1 MTNTNHHIEDSLE
14 RLSEV
19 TSLRADE
26 KAAGRDTVLAFMEKN
41 PLPVRSPY
49 AWLMAPGARYATAL
63 AVLVMVGGGG
73 VVSADTAKPGDVLYG
88 TKIRITEPAR
98 AALTF
103 DPEEKTAFAIERT
116 DRRLKEFAAYASS
129 EEANP
134 ETTALIASSLSES
147 IAEVSGDVRD
157 YTETGSA
164 DSALKANADLQS
176 VLEAH
181 SVVLDTLGE
190 QKPETKD
197 DLTAIAASV
206 DAGIAT
212 TENIEQE
219 IVDAL
224 APALTDDTS
233 VAEQATE
240 TQVSISALLTEL
252 ETQSAAISTDDRETI
267 TAELSEI
274 NVIIAEAWEAREAG
288 DRKGALLL
296 YTEADQR
303 LSKLQTLVE
312 ADRDL
317 GIGVAPEDEEASVE

>member
-26 KAAGRDTVLAFMEKN
+26 KAAGRDAVLAFMEKN
-41 PLPVRSPY
+41 PLPVHSPY

-63 AVLVMVGGGG
+63 MLLVVVGGGG

-98 AALTF
+98 AALTL
-103 DPEEKTAFAIERT
+103 DPEEKTAFAIERA
-116 DRRLKEFAAYASS
+116 DRRLKEFAAYASTKD
-129 EEANP
+129 ADP

-147 IAEVSGDVRD
+147 IAEVSSDVQD

-164 DSALKANADLQS
+164 DSALKANSDLQS

-190 QKPETKD
+190 QKPESKE
-197 DLTAIAASV
+197 DLSAIAASV
-206 DAGIAT
+206 NAGIAA

-224 APALTDDTS
+224 SPTLTDDAP
-233 VAEQATE
+233 VAEQAAE

-252 ETQSAAISTDDRETI
+252 ETQSAAISTVDRETI

-274 NVIIAEAWEAREAG
+274 NEIIAEAWAAREAG
-288 DRKGALLL
+288 DRKEALLL

-312 ADRDL
+312 ADREL
-317 GIGVAPEDEEASVE
+317 GIGVTSEDEATSAQ